1 MFIICRS
8 NAFTVYM
15 WLASSLCCCR
25 GFLGS
30 GICVF
35 SRYPI
40 LETVEHRFPLNGHPQ
55 KILHGDFY
63 GNKAC
68 GLLILKVKDLNVNL
82 YTTHVSLYSE
92 FKYSE
97 RILYSSE
104 LNIRYFCWKSN
115 FPSINFPC
123 MKVRKSGRKFSTS
136 LLKTLLHSLVSSE
149 SKHREK
155 VID

>member
-1 MFIICRS
+1 MAYGKYIAGNTFCFAVSMESASFSSQCLLSCRPT
-8 NAFTVYM
+8 AYTVPVCM

-68 GLLILKVKDLNVNL
+68 GLLILKVKDLTVNL

-97 RILYSSE
+97 RVLFSSE
-104 LNIRYFCWKSN
+104 FNIRYFCWKSN
-115 FPSINFPC
+115 LQALTF
-123 MKVRKSGRKFSTS
+123 
-136 LLKTLLHSLVSSE
+136 LA
-149 SKHREK
+149 
-155 VID
+155 